1 MNDYLKPYLNLIP
14 FIAKVLG
21 PHHEVVLN
29 EIGELNQVVAIENG
43 YISGRKVGSPLT
55 NKALEII
62 QQRLYEDKDWM
73 ENYLGLSANNRPVR
87 CSTYFIK
94 DDNGE
99 LVGLLC
105 INFDDAQYRNLIN
118 QILHLCHPKEFVEK
132 NAKVSYAPAL
142 VLSPSEPKG
151 GEERF
156 GRTTNDVVTEI
167 IDLMLASS
175 PVPVS
180 RMTQD
185 EKMEIVDKL
194 NNRGIFLIK
203 GSVSLVADA
212 LSCSEPTIYRYL
224 SKLNKQ

>member
-1 MNDYLKPYLNLIP
+1 MNDILKPYLELVP
-14 FIAKVLG
+14 FLAKVLG

-29 EIGELNQVVAIENG
+29 EVGEYNQVIAIENG
-43 YISGRKVGSPLT
+43 YISGRKVGAPLT
-55 NKALEII
+55 NKAIDII
-62 QQRLYEDKDWM
+62 SQKLYTDRNWM
-73 ENYLGLSANNRPVR
+73 DNYLGLSANNRPVR

-94 DDNGE
+94 DDNGN
-99 LVGLLC
+99 LAGLLC

-118 QILHLCHPKEFVEK
+118 QIIHLCHPKEFVEQ

-142 VLSPSEPKG
+142 VLGPSEPKG
-151 GEERF
+151 GEEKF
-156 GRTTNDVVTEI
+156 GRSTDDVVTEI
-167 IDLMLASS
+167 IDLMLTSC

-194 NNRGIFLIK
+194 NNRGVFLIK
-203 GSVSLVADA
+203 GSVSQVADA